1 MTVSD
6 FLLWWMRVGPSHVVI
21 RSWHDRDNRFYYF
34 KHIVSK
40 IWDWNYT
47 NHKHIKSRWNA
58 ISWVGFINK
67 PHSPI
72 MRGVKFNPLV
82 KTFLKRPSLGRVK
95 VLFLTDEKQ
104 ILRKQKY
111 VFIYLFIRLSRPA
124 VLIHNR
130 KEHHR
135 KNDDISG

>member
-1 MTVSD
+1 MGGGGG
-6 FLLWWMRVGPSHVVI
+6 WGGRG
-21 RSWHDRDNRFYYF
+21 
-34 KHIVSK
+34 
-40 IWDWNYT
+40 
-47 NHKHIKSRWNA
+47 
-58 ISWVGFINK
+58 
-67 PHSPI
+67 

-111 VFIYLFIRLSRPA
+111 VFIYLFIRLSRPT

-135 KNDDISG
+135 KNNDISG